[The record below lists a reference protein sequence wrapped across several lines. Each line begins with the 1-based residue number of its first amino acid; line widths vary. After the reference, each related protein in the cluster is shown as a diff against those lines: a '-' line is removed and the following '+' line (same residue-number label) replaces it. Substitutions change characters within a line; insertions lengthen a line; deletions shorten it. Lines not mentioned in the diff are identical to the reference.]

1 MFGVFGVH
9 LSTRRAEKREK
20 RKTKRTKNRER
31 PAGARSSPPQVGEE
45 GKAVAR
51 ELVRE
56 EGDLKKAT
64 DVGATEVENAIN
76 EEKKEQ
82 ATGVTENVG
91 GMEGVLSALKG
102 TEGAADEAIANL
114 AGKTSKQFEFYEN
127 EAAAFAEDMKEKLEH
142 LNATVVDLRT
152 PVNNFE

>member
-1 MFGVFGVH
+1 MIFRTRAKYVFERRFTAKHLTMFGLFGVH

-82 ATGVTENVG
+82 ATGVTKDTIELGSV
-91 GMEGVLSALKG
+91 
-102 TEGAADEAIANL
+102 
-114 AGKTSKQFEFYEN
+114 
-127 EAAAFAEDMKEKLEH
+127 
-142 LNATVVDLRT
+142 
-152 PVNNFE
+152 